1 MKRKAIIFDIDGTLA
16 DISHRLHYIQGPKK
30 DYDAFYKACVDDKP
44 KEDVIALSEI
54 CRRRKTISRSQEEGN
69 EIIFCS
75 GRPDNVRV
83 ETWNW
88 LLDFA
93 GARENEQLYMRRA
106 GDYRADY
113 IVKEEILREIQKT
126 YDILFTVDDR
136 QQVVDMWRRNGIT
149 CLQCEQW
156 EEKPKVMC
164 EPGKLYLMVGPSGA
178 GKTSFLQDWFCGDK
192 PHLVIQKPYH
202 LSSDNLREEF
212 TGSFKDQSQNDQV
225 FSYIHETVKTRIK
238 HGLDTLVDATN
249 IRNKDRKAI
258 TSLVP
263 ANTSIFY
270 IVVDRPLK
278 DKIET
283 GGWRT
288 DVVVQGMPLIEKHH
302 QVFQS
307 NLKDIL
313 AGDNDPRV
321 TVIDERVK

>member
-1 MKRKAIIFDIDGTLA
+1 
-16 DISHRLHYIQGPKK
+16 
-30 DYDAFYKACVDDKP
+30 
-44 KEDVIALSEI
+44 
-54 CRRRKTISRSQEEGN
+54 
-69 EIIFCS
+69 
-75 GRPDNVRV
+75 
-83 ETWNW
+83 
-88 LLDFA
+88 
-93 GARENEQLYMRRA
+93 
-106 GDYRADY
+106 
-113 IVKEEILREIQKT
+113 
-126 YDILFTVDDR
+126 
-136 QQVVDMWRRNGIT
+136 
-149 CLQCEQW
+149 
-156 EEKPKVMC
+156 MC

-178 GKTSFLQDWFCGDK
+178 GKSTWLERQFQWPSDIIISSDKTRTLMSGSFL
-192 PHLVIQKPYH
+192 
-202 LSSDNLREEF
+202 
-212 TGSFKDQSQNDQV
+212 DQSQNDRV

-283 GGWRT
+283 GDWRT